1 MSINKNSRIYVAGHN
16 GLVGSAIVRRLK
28 FNNYKNILTV
38 DRKYLDL
45 SDQKKVYH
53 FLKKNKPKAII
64 IAAARVGGIVANNK
78 YRADFIHEN
87 LIIQSN
93 LIHGAFLN
101 KIKNLIFLGS
111 SCVYPRNCKQ
121 PIKEDFL
128 LNGVLEYTNEPY
140 AIAKIAGIKMC
151 ENYNLQYKTNYKSLM
166 PTNTYGPGDNYNS
179 ETSHFF
185 SAIIKKVYEAKIKNR
200 KTITLWG
207 TGKAKRELIYVDDLA
222 DACIFFMLKKTKET
236 LINIG
241 SGKDFTIK
249 EYDNFIIKSL
259 NLNIKIKFDKS
270 KPDGT
275 PRKLLDI
282 SLAKKYGW
290 FPKISLKEG
299 FIKTYKSFAS
309 SINRYKQINLH
320 KIF

>member
-1 MSINKNSRIYVAGHN
+1 
-16 GLVGSAIVRRLK
+16 VGAAIVRRLK

-45 SDQKKVYH
+45 SDQKKVYQ
-53 FLKKNKPKAII
+53 FLRKNKPKAII
-64 IAAARVGGIVANNK
+64 IAAARVGGIIANNK
-78 YRADFIHEN
+78 YRADFINEN

-111 SCVYPRNCKQ
+111 SCVYPKNCKQ
-121 PIKEDFL
+121 PIKEDYL
-128 LNGVLEYTNEPY
+128 LNGSLEYTNEPY

-151 ENYNLQYKTNYKSLM
+151 ENYNLQYNTNYKSLM
-166 PTNTYGPGDNYNS
+166 PTNTYGPDDNYNS

-185 SAIIKKVYEAKIKNR
+185 PAIIKKVYEAKIKNK

-241 SGKDFTIK
+241 TGKDFTIRQ
-249 EYDNFIIKSL
+249 YANFIIRFL

-282 SLAKKYGW
+282 SLSKKYGW
-290 FPKISLKEG
+290 SPKISLKEG
-299 FIKTYKSFAS
+299 FFRTYKSFVS
-309 SINRYKQINLH
+309 SVNRE
-320 KIF
+320 

>member
-45 SDQKKVYH
+45 SDQKKVYQ

-64 IAAARVGGIVANNK
+64 IAAARVGGIAANNK

-128 LNGVLEYTNEPY
+128 LNGGLEYTNEPY

-185 SAIIKKVYEAKIKNR
+185 SAIIKKVYEAKKKN
-200 KTITLWG
+200 KKIITLWG
-207 TGKAKRELIYVDDLA
+207 AGKAKRELIYVDDLA

-249 EYDNFIIKSL
+249 EYANFIIKSL

-290 FPKISLKEG
+290 FPKIGLKEG
-299 FIKTYKSFAS
+299 FIRTYESFVS
-309 SINRYKQINLH
+309 SINRY
-320 KIF
+320 

>member
-45 SDQKKVYH
+45 SDQKKVYQ

-64 IAAARVGGIVANNK
+64 IAAARVGGIAANNK

-128 LNGVLEYTNEPY
+128 LNGGLEYTNEPY

-185 SAIIKKVYEAKIKNR
+185 SAIIKKVYEAKKKN
-200 KTITLWG
+200 KKIITLWG
-207 TGKAKRELIYVDDLA
+207 AGKAKRELIYVDDLA

-241 SGKDFTIK
+241 TGKDFTIRQ
-249 EYDNFIIKSL
+249 YANFIIRFL

-290 FPKISLKEG
+290 FPKIGLKEG
-299 FIKTYKSFAS
+299 FIRTYESFVS
-309 SINRYKQINLH
+309 SINRY
-320 KIF
+320 

>member
-1 MSINKNSRIYVAGHN
+1 MNKNSRIYVAGHN

-53 FLKKNKPKAII
+53 FLRKNKPKAII

-78 YRADFIHEN
+78 YRADFINEN

-111 SCVYPRNCKQ
+111 SCVYPKNCKQ
-121 PIKEDFL
+121 PIKEDYL
-128 LNGVLEYTNEPY
+128 LNGSLEYTNEPY

-166 PTNTYGPGDNYNS
+166 PTNTYGPDDNYNI

-185 SAIIKKVYEAKIKNR
+185 PAIIKKVYEAKIKNK

-241 SGKDFTIK
+241 SGKDFTIRQ
-249 EYDNFIIKSL
+249 YANFIMRSL

-282 SLAKKYGW
+282 SLSKKYGW

-299 FIKTYKSFAS
+299 FFRTYKSFVS
-309 SINRYKQINLH
+309 SINRE
-320 KIF
+320 

>member
-1 MSINKNSRIYVAGHN
+1 MNINKNSKIYVAGHK

-28 FNNYKNILTV
+28 FNNYKNILTIN
-38 DRKYLDL
+38 RKYLDL
-45 SDQKKVYH
+45 SDQKKVYQ

-78 YRADFIHEN
+78 YRADFISEN

-121 PIKEDFL
+121 PIKEDYL
-128 LNGVLEYTNEPY
+128 LNSSLEYTNEPY

-151 ENYNLQYKTNYKSLM
+151 ENYNLQYNTNYKSLM
-166 PTNTYGPGDNYNS
+166 PTNTYGPRDNYNS

-222 DACIFFMLKKTKET
+222 DACIFFMVKKTKET

-249 EYDNFIIKSL
+249 DYANFIIKSL

-299 FIKTYKSFAS
+299 FVRAYESFVS
-309 SINRYKQINLH
+309 SINRQ
-320 KIF
+320 